1 MKQTFLCKMILAPA
15 SNVDYLVDKNPH
27 MGEAMKT
34 IQMTLDESLLAEV
47 DHATEDLN
55 TTRSAFI
62 RSALRLALRR
72 HIKAKLEQQHAEG
85 YARHPVR
92 PGEFDV
98 WEDEQAWG
106 KP

>member
-1 MKQTFLCKMILAPA
+1 MGL
-15 SNVDYLVDKNPH
+15 SVDYPVDNNPH
-27 MGEAMKT
+27 IGEAMKT
-34 IQMTLDESLLAEV
+34 IQMTIDESLLAEV

-62 RSALRLALRR
+62 RSALRLALSR
-72 HIKAKLEQQHAEG
+72 HIKAKLEEQHAEG
-85 YARHPVR
+85 YARHPVM